1 MELTTIDPEST
12 STSTSTSE
20 STSSSSSTSES
31 TPKPSGRR
39 DTDGMAVA
47 SFVLGL
53 LGLLVLNLFLGP
65 IAIVLAGIALMRGT
79 SRKGRALLGLGLGVA
94 DLVVLAVLMSMDNT
108 VSWGLAG

>member
-12 STSTSTSE
+12 SMDPESTSTSTS
-20 STSSSSSTSES
+20 SSSA
-31 TPKPSGRR
+31 PKPSGRR

>member
-1 MELTTIDPEST
+1 MGLTTTAPRSKAT
-12 STSTSTSE
+12 TP
-20 STSSSSSTSES
+20 SSAPVPT
-31 TPKPSGRR
+31 GRR

-65 IAIVLAGIALMRGT
+65 VAIVLASIALLRGT
-79 SRKGRALLGLGLGVA
+79 GRKGRALLGLGLGVA
-94 DLVVLAVLMSMDNT
+94 DLVVLAVLMSMDST